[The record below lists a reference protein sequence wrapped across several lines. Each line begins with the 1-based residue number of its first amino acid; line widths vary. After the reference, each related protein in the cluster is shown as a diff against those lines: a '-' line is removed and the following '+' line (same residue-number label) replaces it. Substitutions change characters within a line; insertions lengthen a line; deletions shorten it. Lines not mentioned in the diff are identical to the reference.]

1 MILSVSSTSDIY
13 VVPKRSWAHRISRE
27 SAYTLF
33 AAPAIVLTAAI
44 TLVPG
49 LLTLAASLTDWDGVS
64 RPTWAGLSNFH
75 DLFADVAFWRAIF
88 NNVKWTILFLTI
100 PMAGALLIASL
111 LRTRSRVQGIYQV
124 IILLPYVLSPIVNV
138 ILWSNIVFD
147 PVGGLVGF
155 VNKHLF
161 PISDPLAQAGGA
173 LYAVAAIDMW
183 HFWGYLAV
191 IILGAINQV
200 PAEQLEAARMDGANG
215 WQIFR
220 FVTLPNIMPTIGLM
234 AVIVTIFS
242 FLTFD
247 YVYLAT
253 AGGPGFSTLVLSV
266 LAYNSAFMSLAVG
279 RAAAVAAVM
288 GFFGVFASIAY
299 TRLTWTGV
307 R

>member
-1 MILSVSSTSDIY
+1 MTSIAET
-13 VVPKRSWAHRISRE
+13 VAPIRRRIAHRISRE
-27 SAYTLF
+27 AAYGLF
-33 AAPAIVLTAAI
+33 AAPAILLTAAI
-44 TLVPG
+44 MLVPG
-49 LLTLAASLTDWDGVS
+49 ILTLGASLTDWDGVS
-64 RPTWAGLSNFH
+64 SPTWAGLANFH

-111 LRTRSRVQGIYQV
+111 LRARTRMQAIYQV

-138 ILWSNIVFD
+138 IIWSNIVFD

-155 VNKHLF
+155 VNRHFF
-161 PISDPLAQAGGA
+161 PIADPLAHAGSA

-191 IILGAINQV
+191 IFFSAIKQV
-200 PAEQLEAARMDGANG
+200 PEEQLEAARMDGANA
-215 WQIFR
+215 WQLFR

-279 RAAAVAAVM
+279 RAAAVAVVM
-288 GFFGVFASIAY
+288 GLFGVLASVAY
-299 TRLTWTGV
+299 TRLTWTGAQ
-307 R
+307 